1 MAKKQKSKRKA
12 KGKSKDTTATPFVP
26 MPRVWPGMIEDD
38 TQFAEF
44 ADKVKRELNAK
55 KKDPLVTLRIMQFGF
70 QKTHDFIITLPKNAP
85 IFRLQSE
92 IAKIQH
98 ANSVLASDVI
108 IFLREPET
116 PMFVKSKKKD
126 EYPYEPNQPKT
137 TSNYSL
143 SIGVPDS
150 QVCMDSMRSLISY
163 FPEMQ
168 HFQIPESYTDR
179 TTTPVFL
186 HNLQLEKPVQKRA
199 PKGFLIDSTSSPSLF
214 QKNNPTNLAE
224 YPTATFPI
232 YYDIRPYAR
241 INRYI
246 KETKKQTPSLSN
258 LLTPFKTT
266 DYNPPRESL
275 SNGFDRNCSLLQTN
289 TKKLT
294 PNSIESDFQNL
305 TMLSFRKI
313 EVEQTRHVKNPGFSA
328 VQLLSRLQV
337 LSHSGKSD

>member
-1 MAKKQKSKRKA
+1 M
-12 KGKSKDTTATPFVP
+12 
-26 MPRVWPGMIEDD
+26 
-38 TQFAEF
+38 
-44 ADKVKRELNAK
+44 L
-55 KKDPLVTLRIMQFGF
+55 
-70 QKTHDFIITLPKNAP
+70 
-85 IFRLQSE
+85 
-92 IAKIQH
+92 
-98 ANSVLASDVI
+98 VI

-126 EYPYEPNQPKT
+126 EYSYEPNQPKT

-150 QVCMDSMRSLISY
+150 Q
-163 FPEMQ
+163 
-168 HFQIPESYTDR
+168 R

-289 TKKLT
+289 TKQLT
-294 PNSIESDFQNL
+294 PTSIESDFQNL
-305 TMLSFRKI
+305 AMLSFRKI